1 MTDGGRRWSEDGKP
15 PFWTERGWIVS
26 AVFLAGAVLLSG
38 MVWIGGLGGD
48 DSADLGGQAAAGPA
62 KQPAPPCPTTSTV
75 ASAPAQPPAPTKPP
89 ADVSWRAVDVGYQV
103 PVSAS
108 QGPLRIEGGVLRC
121 FAHTPIG
128 AVLAAH
134 IIPVKLDGPDW
145 QTVADLQ
152 VLPGQGREVLTARL
166 DRVVNNNRRGGGN
179 YAGYAV
185 DAYTPEAAT
194 VQLLV
199 HGAGS
204 YMASRIELRWDDG
217 DWKLAPSRVGVVF
230 ESIGTVASSRG
241 FSVWRQ

>member
-1 MTDGGRRWSEDGKP
+1 MTGTGRRWSEGGSP

-38 MVWIGGLGGD
+38 LVWLAGLGGD
-48 DSADLGGQAAAGPA
+48 ATAEAEARAAGEPA
-62 KQPAPPCPTTSTV
+62 IRSAPPCPETPAV
-75 ASAPAQPPAPTKPP
+75 ASAPTEPP
-89 ADVSWRAVDVGYQV
+89 ADVAWRAVGVGYQV

-108 QGPLRIEGGVLRC
+108 EGPLRIEGGVLRC

-134 IIPVKLDGPDW
+134 IIPVTLDGPDW
-145 QTVADLQ
+145 RTVAELQ

-166 DRVVNNNRRGGGN
+166 ERVVTTNRRGGGS
-179 YAGYAV
+179 YAGFAV
-185 DAYTPEAAT
+185 DAYSPEAAT

-199 HGAGS
+199 QGAGS
-204 YMASRIELRWDDG
+204 YMASRVEVRWDGG

-230 ESIGTVASSRG
+230 EPVGTVASSRG
-241 FSVWRQ
+241 FRVWRR

>member
-1 MTDGGRRWSEDGKP
+1 VTGADRGWSEGGKP

-38 MVWIGGLGGD
+38 MVWIAGLGGD
-48 DSADLGGQAAAGPA
+48 DRSSRSDQAAAESA
-62 KQPAPPCPTTSTV
+62 RQPVTPCPGTSTV
-75 ASAPAQPPAPTKPP
+75 ASAPTKPP
-89 ADVSWRAVDVGYQV
+89 TDVSWRAVDIGYQV

-145 QTVADLQ
+145 RTVADLQ

-230 ESIGTVASSRG
+230 ESIGTIASSRG